1 MSRSRRIGA
10 LDLRSTINAMF
21 LRYGNEVNL
30 VIDDALKEVARESVE
45 DLKAVRSF
53 SSKGNPSGDYSK
65 DWTWE
70 IEPVKRYSR
79 RIVVFNEDH
88 YRLTH
93 LLESGHA
100 KWLWGHPTGQSV
112 RGFSHIEPV
121 EKKASEH
128 LENAIERRLEEI
140 DV

>member
-1 MSRSRRIGA
+1 MSRDRKVGA

-21 LRYGNEVNL
+21 LKYGNEVNV

-45 DLKAVRSF
+45 DLKAVHSF
-53 SSKGNPSGDYSK
+53 SSKGNPSGAYSK
-65 DWTWE
+65 DWTFE
-70 IEPVKRYSR
+70 IQPVKRYAR
-79 RIVVFNEDH
+79 KVVVFNEDH

-100 KWLWGHPTGQSV
+100 KFLWGRSTGQNV
-112 RGFSHIEPV
+112 QGFPHIEPV

-128 LENAIERRLEEI
+128 LENAIERRLEDI